1 MDDYALGSIEYAVEH
16 LGSRLIVVLGHE
28 RCGAVQAALAGGSA
42 PGHIEALVQA
52 IQPAVAA
59 SKGKPG
65 DPLTNA
71 VHENDADVAAKIRK
85 QAELGDLASQV
96 RIVEGYYNLDTGK
109 VEWTPNQP

>member
-1 MDDYALGSIEYAVEH
+1 MQWTISAPDSSLCSA
-16 LGSRLIVVLGHE
+16 HE

-59 SKGKPG
+59 SKDKPG

-96 RIVEGYYNLDTGK
+96 RVVEGYYNLDTGK
-109 VEWTPNQP
+109 VEWTLNQP